1 MDRVLIA
8 LIAYAAACLVHH
20 AHNAHFLHDY
30 PNMPAWLS
38 PAGVYLAWL
47 LATALG
53 AAGYV
58 LLRSRHRALGLAALL
73 AYAVYGIDA
82 FAHYL
87 VAPLSAHSLAMNATI
102 WLEAGMALALLWTVF
117 SSRSAR
123 SSH

>member
-1 MDRVLIA
+1 MDRILIA

-20 AHNAHFLHDY
+20 AHNAHFLDAY

-47 LATALG
+47 LATAVG
-53 AAGYV
+53 AAGYALV
-58 LLRSRHRALGLAALL
+58 RSGYRALGIT
-73 AYAVYGIDA
+73 G
-82 FAHYL
+82 L

-102 WLEAGMALALLWTVF
+102 WLEAGMALALLWTVL